1 MLRFVP
7 RTDRALT
14 PEKQLRLRPYT
25 GVAAELLFARGIET
39 AAEADAFLHPELGQL
54 HDPFLLS
61 GMREAVG
68 LIADAKAKK
77 LETAV
82 YGDYDTDGICAA
94 SLLTEALRAYGVRAT
109 PYLPQRDDGYGL
121 NAEAVEELAK
131 TYRLLITV
139 DLGITNADEVT
150 LAKKLGMTVIVTDH
164 HQPGLVPCPADAVL
178 NPLLGGYPF
187 PYLCGA
193 GVAYKLAMA
202 LLGDDAKLD
211 KPATPPKAKNASM
224 PPERTEVSNSLLA
237 LAAVA
242 TIADIVSLTGENRV
256 IAALGLKLIPERL
269 GLRALMDAAGIKQ
282 PVTEGAV
289 GFQLAPRLNA
299 AGRVGDANAA
309 VRLLLTDDPKEAE
322 AIAKQLDAANQERK
336 RLEQA
341 AVNEA
346 DRQAQTHDFVQKRML
361 FVRGADWHKGV
372 IGLVAGRLNRKY
384 SVPVCALTGENG
396 MLHGSLRGVRGVNL
410 AACLRA
416 CDDLLVKYGGHEMA
430 AGVTLAEARYEA
442 FCARLEDAV
451 QKSAD
456 PDAFL
461 PAQEY
466 DLALRFEDA
475 GFPLLSA
482 LEMLRP
488 YGVDN
493 PAPVFYTPGVRLE
506 SRRACGAQG
515 AHLQLRLRQNKTVLG
530 GIGFGMGGEA
540 SALPDEVDAAYTLE
554 KNEYRGSAE
563 LQCHVSALR
572 PDAYAR
578 KQALADEEIAP
589 YLDSLALRL
598 VHQAGKTGGG
608 GELYQSALA
617 QVQPFS
623 DVLLEGR
630 QGTLYIAYTKE
641 SALTVLSRLADRVD
655 VAWGA
660 AEDPRCFHTLL
671 IRPQAEI
678 ALSPYWRYVVL
689 LDGALSPA
697 DFAQWREACPEAEL
711 LAPAQSP
718 ALRGLL
724 AALDAGDDAFRDL
737 FRLLRKSPFLSL
749 GEAARTAKLS
759 QAQTLTGLW
768 AFHELRLI
776 RLTLHPFSLALLPP
790 EQCSLGDSPTL
801 RFIRTAA
808 NEELTR

>member
-7 RTDRALT
+7 RTERAFT
-14 PEKQLRLRPYT
+14 KERQEALRPYT
-25 GVAAELLFARGIET
+25 GVVAELLLKRGIET
-39 AAEADAFLHPELGQL
+39 AAEADAFLNPELEQL

-61 GMREAVG
+61 DMQKAVG

-77 LETAV
+77 LETVV

-121 NAEAVEELAK
+121 NAEAVEELAR

-150 LAKKLGMTVIVTDH
+150 LAKRLGMTVIVTDH
-164 HQPGLVPCPADAVL
+164 HQPGLVPCPADAVI
-178 NPLLGGYPF
+178 NPLLNEYPF

-193 GVAYKLAMA
+193 GVAYKLATA
-202 LLGDDAKLD
+202 LYENGAERQERAK
-211 KPATPPKAKNASM
+211 P
-224 PPERTEVSNSLLA
+224 LLA

-256 IAALGLKLIPERL
+256 IAALGLRQIPQRL
-269 GLRALMDAAGIKQ
+269 GLKALMDAADIKQ
-282 PVTEGAV
+282 PVAEGAV

-309 VRLLLTDDPKEAE
+309 VRLLLTGDPREAE
-322 AIAKQLDAANQERK
+322 AIARQLDAANTERK

-341 AVNEA
+341 ALEA
-346 DRQAQTHDFVQKRML
+346 AETQARTHDFVNRRML
-361 FVRGADWHKGV
+361 FVRGAGWHKGV
-372 IGLVAGRLNRKY
+372 IGLVAGRLNRKF
-384 SVPVCALTGENG
+384 SVPVCALTGEDG
-396 MLHGSLRGVRGVNL
+396 LLHGSLRGVRGVNL

-430 AGVTLAEARYEA
+430 AGVTLAEEQYAA

-466 DLALRFEDA
+466 DLALQLEDA
-475 GFPLLSA
+475 DFALLST
-482 LEMLRP
+482 LEKLRP

-493 PAPVFYTPGVRLE
+493 PAPVFYTAGVRLE
-506 SRRACGAQG
+506 SRRACGAGG

-563 LQCHVSALR
+563 IQCHVSALR

-578 KQALADEEIAP
+578 KQALAAEENAP

-598 VHQAGKTGGG
+598 VHQAGKTGAG
-608 GELYQSALA
+608 GELHPSAPA
-617 QVQPFS
+617 QAQPFA
-623 DVLLEGR
+623 DALLDGR
-630 QGTLYIAYTKE
+630 QGTLYAAYTKE
-641 SALTVLSRLADRVD
+641 SALTVLSRLDGRVD
-655 VAWGA
+655 VAFGTA
-660 AEDPRCFHTLL
+660 DDPRCFHTLL
-671 IRPQAEI
+671 VRPQEEL
-678 ALSPYWRYVVL
+678 ALSPHWRHIVL
-689 LDGALSPA
+689 LDGAVSGA
-697 DFAQWREACPEAEL
+697 DFTQWREACPGAEL
-711 LAPAQSP
+711 IAPAQSP

-724 AALDAGDDAFRDL
+724 AALDAGDDA
-737 FRLLRKSPFLSL
+737 LRELYKRVRRSPFLSL
-749 GEAARTAKLS
+749 AEAAHTAKLS

-790 EQCSLGDSPTL
+790 DKCSLDDSPTL
-801 RFIRTAA
+801 RLIRAA
-808 NEELTR
+808 TNGGTVVKEE